1 MNETLPNNSRMKT
14 LLKFLEEK
22 DGVLSSIR
30 LQMLLCTFF
39 CAILPITVWGI
50 LSVWK
55 GALLEFP
62 VGLSTFLIAVL
73 GAATAGKVTQYWKE

>member
-1 MNETLPNNSRMKT
+1 VNESAPNNARMKT
-14 LLKFLEEK
+14 LLKFLEES

-62 VGLSTFLIAVL
+62 VGLSTFLIAIM

>member
-1 MNETLPNNSRMKT
+1 MNESAPNNSKVKT
-14 LLKFLEEK
+14 LLRFLEEK
-22 DGVLSSIR
+22 DGVLSSVR

-55 GALLEFP
+55 GALLDFP
-62 VGLSTFLIAVL
+62 VGLSTFLIAIM

>member
-1 MNETLPNNSRMKT
+1 VNESAPNNSKVKT
-14 LLKFLEEK
+14 ILRFLEEK

-62 VGLSTFLIAVL
+62 VGLSTFLIAVM

>member
-1 MNETLPNNSRMKT
+1 VNESAPNNSKVKT
-14 LLKFLEEK
+14 LLRFLEEK
-22 DGVLSSIR
+22 DGVLSSVR

-55 GALLEFP
+55 GALLDFP
-62 VGLSTFLIAVL
+62 VGLSTFLIAIM

>member
-14 LLKFLEEK
+14 LLRFLEEK

-39 CAILPITVWGI
+39 CAIFPITVWGI

-62 VGLSTFLIAVL
+62 AGLSTFLIAVL

>member
-1 MNETLPNNSRMKT
+1 MNENAPNNSKVKT
-14 LLKFLEEK
+14 LLRFLEEK

-39 CAILPITVWGI
+39 CAILPITVWAI

-62 VGLSTFLIAVL
+62 AGLSTFLIAIM

>member
-1 MNETLPNNSRMKT
+1 VNESAPNNARMKT
-14 LLKFLEEK
+14 LLRFLEEK
-22 DGVLSSIR
+22 DGVLSSVR

-62 VGLSTFLIAVL
+62 AGLSTFLIAIL

>member
-1 MNETLPNNSRMKT
+1 MNESGPNNSRMKT
-14 LLKFLEEK
+14 LLRFLEEK

-62 VGLSTFLIAVL
+62 VGLSTFLIAIM